1 MLACILTC
9 KNSQRLHQDTAA
21 QLDVCQFV
29 GALCESLIQCV
40 NGVGAP
46 AVIYPVSGFDELT
59 ASSAE
64 TSFCLYS
71 SRKSISNTSH
81 TKDC

>member
-1 MLACILTC
+1 MLTCILTC

-46 AVIYPVSGFDELT
+46 AVIYPVSGF
-59 ASSAE
+59 
-64 TSFCLYS
+64 
-71 SRKSISNTSH
+71 
-81 TKDC
+81 